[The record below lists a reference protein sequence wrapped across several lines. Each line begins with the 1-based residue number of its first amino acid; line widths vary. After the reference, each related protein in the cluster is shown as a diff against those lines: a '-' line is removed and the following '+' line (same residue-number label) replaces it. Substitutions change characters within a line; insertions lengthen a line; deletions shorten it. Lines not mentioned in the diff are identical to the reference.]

1 MSGTNENLC
10 HNRKIDKI
18 YEKDGKIVLPFHFLD
33 NRGPEFD
40 AGFDQ
45 DIVGR
50 EERKIRTKKEE
61 TAMNVLETI
70 SNRRSHR
77 AYKADQIPEETLKQ
91 ILTAGLESPSARNH
105 QPWHFSVLQNAELIQ
120 EIHDEAARV
129 MGKQGSPRFSDPD
142 FQIFY
147 HAPTV
152 IFIFGE
158 KDFSWTQVD
167 CGIAVEN
174 MALAAEGL
182 GIGSVILGLP
192 KPAFM
197 GEKAE
202 KLKQKLQC
210 PEGYDFVIALAL
222 GFATDTKEAHEQRE
236 EKISRI
242 G

>member
-1 MSGTNENLC
+1 M
-10 HNRKIDKI
+10 D
-18 YEKDGKIVLPFHFLD
+18 VLK
-33 NRGPEFD
+33 
-40 AGFDQ
+40 A
-45 DIVGR
+45 I
-50 EERKIRTKKEE
+50 
-61 TAMNVLETI
+61 A
-70 SNRRSHR
+70 NRRSHR
-77 AYKADQIPEETLKQ
+77 AYTEAQLPEETLSA
-91 ILTAGLESPSARNH
+91 ILRAGLEAPSARNR
-105 QPWHFSVLQNAELIQ
+105 QPWHFSVVQSADLIQ
-120 EIHDEAARV
+120 EVHDEAAAV
-129 MGKQGSPRFSDPD
+129 MGRGGSPRFADPD

-152 IFIFGE
+152 IFLFGE
-158 KDFSWTQVD
+158 KAFEWTEVD

-202 KLKQKLQC
+202 ELRRRLGC

-222 GFATDTKEAHEQRE
+222 GYAADTKEPHDLRE

-242 G
+242 

>member
-1 MSGTNENLC
+1 M
-10 HNRKIDKI
+10 D
-18 YEKDGKIVLPFHFLD
+18 VLK
-33 NRGPEFD
+33 
-40 AGFDQ
+40 
-45 DIVGR
+45 V
-50 EERKIRTKKEE
+50 
-61 TAMNVLETI
+61 I

-77 AYKADQIPEETLKQ
+77 KYKADQISEDALNK
-91 ILTAGLESPSARNH
+91 ILRAGLESPSARNH
-105 QPWHFSVLQNAELIQ
+105 QPWHFSVVQDAALLQ

-129 MGKQGSPRFSDPD
+129 LGKDGQRFEDSD

-152 IFIFGE
+152 VFLFGE
-158 KDFSWTQVD
+158 QEFAWTQVD

-197 GEKAE
+197 GEKADE
-202 KLKQKLQC
+202 LRGRLQC

-222 GFATDTKEAHEQRE
+222 GYSTDTKDPHDLRE

>member
-1 MSGTNENLC
+1 ME
-10 HNRKIDKI
+10 
-18 YEKDGKIVLPFHFLD
+18 VL
-33 NRGPEFD
+33 
-40 AGFDQ
+40 Q
-45 DIVGR
+45 V
-50 EERKIRTKKEE
+50 
-61 TAMNVLETI
+61 I

-77 AYKADQIPEETLKQ
+77 AYRAEQLPEEVLSAILK
-91 ILTAGLESPSARNH
+91 AGLEAPSARNH
-105 QPWHFSVLQNAELIQ
+105 QPWHYTVVQDAKLIQ

-129 MGKQGSPRFSDPD
+129 MGKGGSPRFADPD

-152 IFIFGE
+152 IFLFGE
-158 KDFSWTQVD
+158 KDFDWTQVD

-192 KPAFM
+192 KPAFK
-197 GEKAE
+197 GEKADE
-202 KLKQKLQC
+202 LRTRLSC

-222 GFATDTKEAHEQRE
+222 GYAADTKEPHDLRE
-236 EKISRI
+236 EKITRI

>member
-1 MSGTNENLC
+1 M
-10 HNRKIDKI
+10 D
-18 YEKDGKIVLPFHFLD
+18 VLQ
-33 NRGPEFD
+33 
-40 AGFDQ
+40 A
-45 DIVGR
+45 V
-50 EERKIRTKKEE
+50 
-61 TAMNVLETI
+61 

-77 AYKADQIPEETLKQ
+77 AYTCEQLPEETLGK
-91 ILTAGLESPSARNH
+91 ILRAGLESPSARNH
-105 QPWHFSVLQNAELIQ
+105 QPWHFSVVQDAALIQ
-120 EIHDEAARV
+120 EIHEEAAEV
-129 MGKQGSPRFSDPD
+129 MGRDGSPRFADPD

-158 KDFSWTQVD
+158 KDFSWTEVD

-192 KPAFM
+192 KPAFR
-197 GEKAE
+197 GGKAAE
-202 KLKQKLQC
+202 LRSRLQC

-222 GFATDTKEAHEQRE
+222 GYSTDTKDPHDLRE

-242 G
+242 R